1 MRQFIVHSK
10 RSLKGFTDVGREFF
24 SVPVEVEVIACHVDY
39 RELVTVRSP
48 LQGNAVYPCL
58 KVRLKGERS
67 LTRRQLRSARR
78 IDE

>member
-1 MRQFIVHSK
+1 MRQFLVHTK
-10 RSLKGFTDVGREFF
+10 RSLKGFTEAAQAFF

-39 RELVTVRSP
+39 RDMVTVRSP
-48 LQGNAVYPCL
+48 LQGNALYPCL
-58 KVRLKGERS
+58 KARLKGEMS